1 MKRLLTVLFAGVAL
15 ALSAGAVSA
24 QTWPTKPVR
33 VIVPFAPGGPADQ
46 LGRLAAQIITDS
58 FGQPGVV
65 ENKVG
70 AAGNIG
76 VDLIAKAPADGYTLG
91 LVPVGN
97 VVVNPALFPNLP
109 YAAKE
114 LTPVSMLAT
123 VENVL
128 VVHAGVS
135 ATNLRD
141 LLAQARQ
148 KPEGLSFASPGAGS
162 QAHLAGELLSLESN
176 VKLVHVPYKGIGPAM
191 NDLLGGQ
198 VTMMFAATSAAIPHI
213 QSGKLRAIGV
223 ASLKKSAALPQVPT
237 IAEQGLPG
245 FEAVSWYALMAPAA
259 TSREVVDKLHAEIGR
274 VLARSDTRERF
285 ATQGM
290 EAGTGTPQQIA
301 ARITAESARWS
312 EVVKKRNLK
321 PD

>member
-1 MKRLLTVLFAGVAL
+1 MKRLLPVFFAGVAL

-24 QTWPTKPVR
+24 QSWPTKPVR

-58 FGQPGVV
+58 LGQPGVV

-76 VDLIAKAPADGYTLG
+76 VDLIAKAAADGYTLG

-128 VVHAGVS
+128 VVHAGVT
-135 ATNLRD
+135 ATNLRE
-141 LLAQARQ
+141 LLALARQ

-162 QAHLAGELLSLESN
+162 QAHLAGA
-176 VKLVHVPYKGIGPAM
+176 HQRPYLAY
-191 NDLLGGQ
+191 
-198 VTMMFAATSAAIPHI
+198 A
-213 QSGKLRAIGV
+213 RAKAGN
-223 ASLKKSAALPQVPT
+223 
-237 IAEQGLPG
+237 G
-245 FEAVSWYALMAPAA
+245 YALN
-259 TSREVVDKLHAEIGR
+259 
-274 VLARSDTRERF
+274 F
-285 ATQGM
+285 
-290 EAGTGTPQQIA
+290 IA
-301 ARITAESARWS
+301 
-312 EVVKKRNLK
+312 N
-321 PD
+321 

>member
-1 MKRLLTVLFAGVAL
+1 MKRLLPVLFAGVAL

-24 QTWPTKPVR
+24 QSWPTKPVR

-58 FGQPGVV
+58 LGQPGVV

-76 VDLIAKAPADGYTLG
+76 VDLIAKAAPDGYTLG

-128 VVHAGVS
+128 VVNAGVP
-135 ATNLRD
+135 ATNLRE
-141 LLAQARQ
+141 LLALARQ

-237 IAEQGLPG
+237 IAEQGLAG

-274 VLARSDTRERF
+274 TLARVDTRERF
-285 ATQGM
+285 AAQGM

>member
-1 MKRLLTVLFAGVAL
+1 MKRLLPVLFAGVAL

-24 QTWPTKPVR
+24 QSWPTKPVR

-58 FGQPGVV
+58 LGQPGVV

-76 VDLIAKAPADGYTLG
+76 VDLVAKAAPDGYTLG

-128 VVHAGVS
+128 VVHAGVP
-135 ATNLRD
+135 ATNLRE
-141 LLAQARQ
+141 LLALARQ
-148 KPEGLSFASPGAGS
+148 KPEGLSFASPGAVS
-162 QAHLAGELLSLESN
+162 QAPLAGELLSLESH

-237 IAEQGLPG
+237 IAEQGLAG

-274 VLARSDTRERF
+274 TLARADTRERF
-285 ATQGM
+285 AAQGM